1 MFNFLDKLALNKGL
15 MLLLCSITLALL
27 CVELCVAVKRG
38 RLYARKVVTTAA
50 QAILI
55 VAVAAGIGFLLSLL
69 PLQGV
74 GAQVVYYSA
83 LALVLAA
90 IIIIYIAGERKAV
103 RVATAN
109 ALRKSAGNTAAIRH
123 AKGWLYGA
131 GIAHII
137 VAAVAL
143 AMGRPDYYLAMFPVA
158 IVAVAVLLSRIIP
171 IRIWYALAVIAL
183 AAFFG
188 FTFFAEIISAKLL
201 SLVIVAPALACTA
214 MLVLAGVT
222 LTLKRE

>member
-74 GAQVVYYSA
+74 GAQVVYYAA

-90 IIIIYIAGERKAV
+90 IIIFYIVGERKSV

-171 IRIWYALAVIAL
+171 IRILYALAVIAL